1 MVARIFYF
9 LWVLI
14 AGGLFYMTY
23 QIPTFNFGVTGPE
36 TFPRWVVVAL
46 FILSTILFV
55 RSLLKPENYDH
66 SLIPN
71 RRQEVMLAGFISYVI
86 LIEVVGFY
94 IVTGVY
100 IVATIWLLS
109 KDKSWREVG
118 KAAAIAVF
126 TVLITYLVF
135 THELKVFFPASVLP

>member
-9 LWVLI
+9 LWMII
-14 AGGLFYMTY
+14 AAGLFYMSY

-66 SLIPN
+66 NLIPN

-86 LIEVVGFY
+86 LIELIGFY
-94 IVTGVY
+94 VVTGVY
-100 IVATIWLLS
+100 IIATILLLS
-109 KDKSWREVG
+109 KEKNWREVG

-126 TVLITYLVF
+126 TVLIIYLVF